1 MWKKDKF
8 FFGCACLI
16 IESKAREAFSESDV
30 VQFFMPSVVALTER
44 PLTLTVD
51 QYQLTRSVTRLLLR
65 LLLLLLLPFFVLLLA
80 AGVS

>member
-1 MWKKDKF
+1 MGKKDKF

-16 IESKAREAFSESDV
+16 IESKAREALCRRLDNLG
-30 VQFFMPSVVALTER
+30 MTER

-51 QYQLTRSVTRLLLR
+51 QYQLTRSVTRLLL